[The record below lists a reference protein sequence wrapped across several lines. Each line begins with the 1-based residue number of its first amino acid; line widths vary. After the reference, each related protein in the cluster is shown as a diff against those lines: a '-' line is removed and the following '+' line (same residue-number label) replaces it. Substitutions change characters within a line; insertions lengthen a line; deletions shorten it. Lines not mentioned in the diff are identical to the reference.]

1 MLDHLVFA
9 VRDLDTAVRDLAER
23 LGIHPSPGG
32 QHLGFGTRN
41 YLLSLGVET
50 YLEIIGPDPEQ
61 PDPEGR
67 RPLGVDIVQQP
78 SLVAW
83 AVKATD
89 IEQQVKCARARGY
102 DPGAVRSM
110 SRTLPDGSTLGM
122 RRTTFPEDETLPNP
136 VPFLID
142 WESTAH
148 PSATSSQG
156 LRLLEFRAEVPDP
169 KEVEAKL
176 TALGVDLRLSEGK
189 ANELIA
195 TVEGPLG
202 VVRL

>member
-1 MLDHLVFA
+1 M
-9 VRDLDTAVRDLAER
+9 R
-23 LGIHPSPGG
+23 LENFSPD
-32 QHLGFGTRN
+32 R
-41 YLLSLGVET
+41 
-50 YLEIIGPDPEQ
+50 
-61 PDPEGR
+61 
-67 RPLGVDIVQQP
+67 
-78 SLVAW
+78 
-83 AVKATD
+83 KAGD
-89 IEQQVKCARARGY
+89 
-102 DPGAVRSM
+102 
-110 SRTLPDGSTLGM
+110 
-122 RRTTFPEDETLPNP
+122 

-169 KEVEAKL
+169 REVEAKL

-195 TVEGPLG
+195 TVKGPLG